1 MRGEPTRQEQQAKPE
16 TGSERATRAPWRA
29 PVITRF
35 ALARTLN
42 AGGSPNDT
50 FHSGIHP

>member
-1 MRGEPTRQEQQAKPE
+1 MRGEQVEREPGTDPDPTGRQA
-16 TGSERATRAPWRA
+16 GRGPWRA

-42 AGGSPNDT
+42 AGGSPVDT
-50 FHSGIHP
+50 LASGIHP